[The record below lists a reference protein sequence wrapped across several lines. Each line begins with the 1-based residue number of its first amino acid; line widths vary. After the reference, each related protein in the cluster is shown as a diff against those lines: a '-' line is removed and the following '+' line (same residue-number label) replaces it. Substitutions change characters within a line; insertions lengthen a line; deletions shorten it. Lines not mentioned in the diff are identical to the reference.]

1 MSGLWVLQSVGGTHS
16 APQRRCAE
24 AERWACQRGRWGA
37 LPDASSPGGGW
48 PSATGHQRAVSPRR
62 RMHSRFCATR
72 LVKCPGQPRTPRPR
86 VAHEDT
92 ASTRRT
98 RQTSL
103 CSGPPCV
110 PSPEAQPLPPQP
122 PLPMWTVPDLG
133 AWPTALR
140 SQSSKQ
146 SSSIGTRSPRWA
158 DGFHRCH
165 TAWLPDTGPRHP
177 SSPWGVCPGP
187 ECPRLG
193 PQRAVTVPQ
202 QELAG
207 PAPANLD
214 WAGTPVGGG
223 PLQNRGPSSG
233 LLHPCP

>member
-1 MSGLWVLQSVGGTHS
+1 MLQSVGGTHS

-62 RMHSRFCATR
+62 RMHSRFGATR

-110 PSPEAQPLPPQP
+110 PSPEAQPLPSQP

-133 AWPTALR
+133 GVAHSPMEPVLQTEAAPSAPGAHGGPMASTAATLR
-140 SQSSKQ
+140 GYRTQ
-146 SSSIGTRSPRWA
+146 
-158 DGFHRCH
+158 
-165 TAWLPDTGPRHP
+165 GPGIP
-177 SSPWGVCPGP
+177 APPGASAQFLSVP
-187 ECPRLG
+187 GLG
-193 PQRAVTVPQ
+193 PKGLSLFPSRSWQDQ
-202 QELAG
+202 L
-207 PAPANLD
+207 
-214 WAGTPVGGG
+214 
-223 PLQNRGPSSG
+223 LQP
-233 LLHPCP
+233 